1 MAYSIDYKECEEYI
15 KLSNFK
21 KFPIFIETGTAFGQ
35 TVHNMLP
42 YFDKIY
48 SIELNIGF
56 YQKAISNFVNC
67 NNVSIY
73 FGDSSRIL
81 AKILKEIDENII
93 FFLDAHSSGYDSI
106 RGKKDVPVLEEL
118 SSIVDNVKK
127 ESIII
132 IDDYRLFST
141 NKLNEDWS
149 EITEENILKT
159 LGNRVIS
166 HFVNNDRFIIYLN

>member
-15 KLSNFK
+15 NLSNVK

-48 SIELNIGF
+48 SIELNFSF
-56 YQKAISNFVNC
+56 YQTAISNFTNN
-67 NNVSIY
+67 NNVRIH

-81 AKILKEIDENII
+81 ANILKEIDNNII
-93 FFLDAHSSGYDSI
+93 FFLDAHWSGYDTAK
-106 RGKKDVPVLEEL
+106 GKKDVPLLEEL
-118 SSIVDNVKK
+118 TSIINHVKK

-141 NKLNEDWS
+141 KINEDWS
-149 EITEENILKT
+149 EITENNILKIM
-159 LGNRVIS
+159 GDKVS
-166 HFVNNDRFIIYLN
+166 KHFVNNDRFIVYLN